1 MSDRAVT
8 FIGIVAATIALV
20 AVVVVA
26 ILRLGANGLNTAE
39 IVAVIGLIGTLVGI
53 MATLAK
59 ADSIDVKVN
68 GHLEDMTKALRDSV
82 PVKPDAS
89 ASTEVPGYSPAP
101 KPDPTKPA

>member
-20 AVVVVA
+20 AVVVATV
-26 ILRLGANGLNTAE
+26 LRVGATGLSTGTV
-39 IVAVIGLIGTLVGI
+39 VAVVGLIGTLVGI

-68 GHLEDMTKALRDSV
+68 GHLEDMTKALRNSV
-82 PVKPDAS
+82 PVNPQTTTTTVSTPPNPTPDLKPP
-89 ASTEVPGYSPAP
+89 VAP
-101 KPDPTKPA
+101 